1 MSDKP
6 PSETNTKVSNK
17 EDEDTNKGPTQSFTS
32 LMENICQ
39 AILNRASSF
48 SIYFN
53 GLFSF
58 CVPLK
63 HLVYINSNIRRLNI
77 KGNVSL
83 SLMQY
88 LSVHLCLAPDKDF
101 FLNEVNE
108 WAHKVSNKAEDEDT
122 KPEADKKPPVSKAAL
137 KEQFE
142 SFAKFGDKAADGK
155 TIKLSQSDKWFK
167 QAKVIDPKGVTTT
180 DTGIAFR
187 KISK

>member
-1 MSDKP
+1 
-6 PSETNTKVSNK
+6 
-17 EDEDTNKGPTQSFTS
+17 
-32 LMENICQ
+32 
-39 AILNRASSF
+39 
-48 SIYFN
+48 
-53 GLFSF
+53 
-58 CVPLK
+58 
-63 HLVYINSNIRRLNI
+63 
-77 KGNVSL
+77 
-83 SLMQY
+83 MQY
-88 LSVHLCLAPDKDF
+88 LSVHLCLAANKDF